1 MKKQLTWVL
10 AHEPYNLFLRA
21 ATQFARDITEGTNGR
36 YTIDVIGLDEWNRR
50 SDANKITTHA
60 SDRAKVVDLVDNGT
74 IDMATVYVNTL
85 GNIDKNMWVLSM
97 PFLFDG
103 HDHAEKVIDGVVGR
117 SLFDGLATKSNL
129 KGLAFTYSGGFRM
142 IPSVTAIESIKD
154 FYNLTIRTGANP
166 VALDTFRAVGANP
179 VGMLIDQFRDAM
191 NNNEVQAGET
201 TYPRFFSMG
210 HHEQAKYINHTE
222 HSLFLTSIVMNKR
235 LWADMTVDDQAVFAE
250 AAISAA
256 QIERKESLADIVRVQ
271 TEASAMNIP
280 TVTMTATERQ
290 KFMDTTKTI
299 YSKYDTFF
307 DNNVLATIVKL
318 H

>member
-1 MKKQLTWVL
+1 MQKKLTWVL
-10 AHEPYNLFLRA
+10 AHEPYNLFVKA
-21 ATQFARDITEGTNGR
+21 ATQFSKDIAEGTNGR
-36 YTIDVIGLDEWNRR
+36 YSIDVIGLDEWNQR
-50 SDANKITTHA
+50 SDKRITTHA
-60 SDRAKVVDLVDNGT
+60 DDRAKVVGLVDSGA

-103 HDHAEKVIDGVVGR
+103 HEQAEKVIDGSIGQD
-117 SLFDGLATKSNL
+117 LFARLADKSNV

-142 IPSVTAIESIKD
+142 IPSKNAIESIED
-154 FYNLTIRTGANP
+154 FYNLTIRTGQNP
-166 VALDTFRAVGANP
+166 VAQDTFRALGANP

-191 NNNEVQAGET
+191 NSQEVQAGET

-222 HSLFLTSIVMNKR
+222 HSLFLTSIVMNKV
-235 LWADMTVDDQAVFAE
+235 LWAGLSVEDQQVFAE
-250 AAISAA
+250 AATRAA
-256 QIERKESLADIVRVQ
+256 KIEREESLADIAVTQ
-271 TEASAMNIP
+271 AKAALMNIP
-280 TVTMTATERQ
+280 TVTMSASERAR
-290 KFMDTTKTI
+290 FVSATKTI

-307 DNNVLATIVKL
+307 DSGVLKAVTNV

>member
-1 MKKQLTWVL
+1 MKKLTWVL
-10 AHEPYNLFLRA
+10 AHEPYNLFLNA
-21 ATQFARDITEGTNGR
+21 ATQFSKEIEAGTNGR
-36 YTIDVIGLDEWNRR
+36 YSIDVIGLDEWNQR
-50 SDANKITTHA
+50 SDAAKLTTHA
-60 SDRAKVVDLVDNGT
+60 GDRAKVVDLVDNGT

-103 HDHAEKVIDGVVGR
+103 HDHAEQVIDGAIGR
-117 SLFDGLATKSNL
+117 SLFDGLSHNSNL

-142 IPSVTAIESIKD
+142 IPGVTAIEGIKD
-154 FYNLTIRTGANP
+154 FYNLTIRTGTNP
-166 VALDTFRAVGANP
+166 VAQDTFKALGANP
-179 VGMLIDQFRDAM
+179 VGMLIDQFREAM
-191 NNNEVQAGET
+191 NNQSVQAGET

-222 HSLFLTSIVMNKR
+222 HSLFLTSIVMNKNM
-235 LWADMTVDDQAVFAE
+235 WANMSKDDQQVFAD

-256 QIERKESLADIVRVQ
+256 QVERRESLADIARVQ
-271 TEASAMNIP
+271 TAAAALNIP
-280 TVTMTATERQ
+280 TIIMSAAERQ
-290 KFMDTTKTI
+290 KFIDTTKTI

-307 DNNVLATIVKL
+307 DNGVLGAITSV

>member
-1 MKKQLTWVL
+1 MKKLTWVL
-10 AHEPYNLFLRA
+10 AHEPYNLFINA
-21 ATQFARDITEGTNGR
+21 ATQFSKDIAEGTNGA
-36 YTIDVIGLDEWNRR
+36 YSIDVIGLDEWNQR
-50 SDANKITTHA
+50 SDKRITTHA
-60 SDRAKVVDLVDNGT
+60 DDRAKVVGLVDSGV

-103 HDHAEKVIDGVVGR
+103 HEQAEKIIDGVVGQE
-117 SLFDGLATKSNL
+117 LFERLSAKSNI

-142 IPSVTAIESIKD
+142 IPSKNSIESIED
-154 FYNLTIRTGANP
+154 FYNLTIRTGQNP
-166 VALDTFRAVGANP
+166 VAQDTFRALGATP
-179 VGMLIDQFRDAM
+179 VGMLIDQFRNAM
-191 NNNEVQAGET
+191 NSQEVQAGET

-235 LWADMTVDDQAVFAE
+235 LWTDMSVEHQHIFAE
-250 AAISAA
+250 AATCAA
-256 QIERKESLADIVRVQ
+256 KTERKESLADIAITQ
-271 TEASAMNIP
+271 AKAAAMDIP
-280 TVTMTATERQ
+280 TVTMSASERAR
-290 KFMDTTKTI
+290 FVSATKTI

-307 DNNVLATIVKL
+307 DSGVLNAVTKL

>member
-1 MKKQLTWVL
+1 MQKKLTWVL

-21 ATQFARDITEGTNGR
+21 AEQFSQEIKAGTNER
-36 YTIDVIGLDEWNRR
+36 YTIDVIGLDEYNSR
-50 SDANKITTHA
+50 SDSARLTTHA
-60 SDRAKVVDLVDNGT
+60 GDRVKVVNLVDQGT

-85 GNIDKNMWVLSM
+85 GTIDKNMWVLSM
-97 PFLFDG
+97 PFLFAD
-103 HDHAEKVIDGVVGR
+103 HDHATQVIDGEIGR
-117 SLFDGLATKSNL
+117 SLFDGLSSKSNL

-142 IPSVTAIESIKD
+142 IPSVTAIESVRD
-154 FYNLTIRTGANP
+154 FYNLAIRTGTNP

-179 VGMLIDQFRDAM
+179 VGMLIDQFREAM

-222 HSLFLTSIVMNKR
+222 HSLFLTGIVMNKR
-235 LWADMTVDDQAVFAE
+235 LWADMSAEDQAVFAE
-250 AAISAA
+250 AAVSAA
-256 QIERKESLADIVRVQ
+256 QVERLESLADIERVQ

-280 TVTMTATERQ
+280 TITMSSAERQ
-290 KFMDTTKTI
+290 KFIDSTKTI

-307 DNNVLATIVKL
+307 DNGVLDGIVKL